1 MSIVRLSDLR
11 GLLAFY
17 VEGGVDA
24 MLDEAPVNRF
34 TAEAL
39 PPRSSEVPA
48 GEPSLSREAL
58 PRTRSPF
65 GSPAGVT
72 PNVGSRTPSLSS
84 AAGGGGAGEG
94 APPAPDAG
102 LMAARRGTAPPPS
115 LGPLG
120 DPPRR

>member
-94 APPAPDAG
+94 APPAPAPAI
-102 LMAARRGTAPPPS
+102 LAARRAPPSPTS
-115 LGPLG
+115 LDALRGLL
-120 DPPRR
+120 